1 VCERRL
7 WGTCDRI
14 NLRLENKYNLYRIER
29 FWLVV
34 SNYKYTLVLS
44 PLVSFLP
51 RSKVGSG
58 LAGLTNLGAGL
69 DIA

>member
-1 VCERRL
+1 M
-7 WGTCDRI
+7 TC
-14 NLRLENKYNLYRIER
+14 IER
-29 FWLVV
+29 FWAVV
-34 SNYKYTLVLS
+34 SNPKYTLVLS